1 MPAFYLPLAELV
13 MLLTMLARGELAVSP
28 MGHHAG
34 LGERASH
41 CEALQG
47 QLIGHP
53 RSLNPPW
60 ALQSAFS

>member
-1 MPAFYLPLAELV
+1 MPAFYLPFAELV
-13 MLLTMLARGELAVSP
+13 MLPARGELAVSP

-41 CEALQG
+41 CEASQG
-47 QLIGHP
+47 QLIGYP